1 MHHSDT
7 SDTNGTPMSEEHS
20 VPVKQAPTNRRWIMF
35 SLASGASWFL
45 YLHRYTWNF
54 IRPKLEEEYGFSNL
68 ELDSLFTLFN
78 VTYTIGQ
85 IPGGVICDMFGPHLF
100 LVAIIVLWSLAMP
113 LLGLGS
119 GMGSFGAARL
129 AFGAGQAG
137 CYPSLAKVSREWFPR
152 SGRTTIQGLIASF
165 FGRGGGAMS
174 SIILGTV
181 LIGWLELTW
190 RQGLVVMSL
199 AGLVFAA
206 LFYLFY
212 RNKPED
218 DPKTNQTEVD
228 LIRAGE
234 LDSSDEPPVLPFRR
248 VARSR
253 SMLVFILQQFMNAG
267 ADYVYVAVMGSYFLT
282 ARGVDIGAAGIM
294 ISLPLFG
301 GACGGVFGGIIS
313 DYLIRVTGSRRWVR
327 TFVGFTGK
335 TLATMFVFVA
345 ISQTEPIATA
355 WMLFLVKFF
364 SDWTQPTVW
373 GTCTDMGGRYS
384 ATVFSVINTA
394 GGIGGLVTPI
404 VGALVL
410 DHYRTLEIVDG
421 VEKMVT
427 NFSPLFTLVAA
438 MYMISAVS
446 WFFINCEDSLERE
459 NPAVGQALPDEVTV
473 P

>member
-1 MHHSDT
+1 MSDER
-7 SDTNGTPMSEEHS
+7 SLQGTQ
-20 VPVKQAPTNRRWIMF
+20 VPTNRRWIMF

-54 IRPKLEEEYGFSNL
+54 IRPELEKEYGFSNL

-78 VTYTIGQ
+78 VTYTLGQ
-85 IPGGVICDMFGPHLF
+85 VPGGVVCDLFGPHLF
-100 LVAIIVLWSLAMP
+100 LVVIIVLWSLAMP
-113 LLGLGS
+113 LLALGS
-119 GMGSFGAARL
+119 GMGGFGAARL

-152 SGRTTIQGLIASF
+152 SNRTTVQGWIASF

-181 LIGWLELTW
+181 LIGRFELTW

-199 AGLVFAA
+199 AGLVFAV

-212 RNKPED
+212 RNRPEE
-218 DPKTNQTEVD
+218 DPRANQAEVD
-228 LIRAGE
+228 MIREGE
-234 LDSSDEPPVLPFRR
+234 VDNADAPPVLPFER
-248 VARSR
+248 VVRSR
-253 SMLVFILQQFMNAG
+253 SMLVFIVQQFMNAG
-267 ADYVYVAVMGSYFLT
+267 ADYIYVAVMGSYFLIE
-282 ARGVDIGAAGIM
+282 RGVDITEAGIM
-294 ISLPLFG
+294 VSLPLFG
-301 GACGGVFGGIIS
+301 GACGGVFGGMMS

-335 TLATMFVFVA
+335 TLATVFVFVA
-345 ISQTEPIATA
+345 IDQTEAMATA
-355 WMLFLVKFF
+355 RMLFLVKFF

-384 ATVFSVINTA
+384 ATVFSVINAA

-404 VGALVL
+404 VGAIVL
-410 DHYRTLEIVDG
+410 DHYRTSEIIDG
-421 VEKMVT
+421 VEKVST
-427 NFSPLFTLVAA
+427 NFGPLFTLVAV
-438 MYMISAVS
+438 MYMISAIS
-446 WFFINCEDSLERE
+446 WFLINCEDSLERT
-459 NPAVGQALPDEVTV
+459 NNTGGQTPSDEVTI